1 MLINF
6 DLLPVGT
13 TVFEQFPGLQFPGTP
28 HIVQPSMGSG
38 SGVQALSNAQPG
50 EEFNN
55 QPLVIEFSAPQSFV
69 RLLAGLDR
77 SSSDPIQA
85 TLRAFDS
92 DGNVVVQDGPIPIGP
107 GPTVIRTLMR
117 VEVATPSILR
127 VELEY
132 SGAFAEV
139 IDDLEFEV
147 VGPVGLP
154 DTEAPT
160 VTIIQPADGT
170 DLTGDMFI
178 LEAEIQEDRKLR
190 LVSISIENDEGTQLF
205 ELSFSGVGPVYR
217 AGGFTGFLADGMN
230 TIVLNAEDF
239 GGNVGTTSI
248 SVRRVPIEGRLI
260 LPEEP
265 IEIPR
270 IPRNAVVPVEL
281 QETFPGSL
289 NGRGEIT
296 IRVVES

>member
-13 TVFEQFPGLQFPGTP
+13 TVFEQFPGLRFPGTP
-28 HIVQPSMGSG
+28 RIVQPSMGTG

-50 EEFNN
+50 EEFNT

-85 TLRAFDS
+85 TLRAFDT
-92 DGNVVVQDGPIPIGP
+92 DGNVVDQDGPIPIGP

-117 VEVATPSILR
+117 VEVATTSIVR

-147 VGPVGLP
+147 VGPVGPP

-160 VTIIQPADGT
+160 VTITQPADGT

-217 AGGFTGFLADGMN
+217 VGPTFTGFLADGMN
-230 TIVLNAEDF
+230 TIC
-239 GGNVGTTSI
+239 
-248 SVRRVPIEGRLI
+248 
-260 LPEEP
+260 
-265 IEIPR
+265 
-270 IPRNAVVPVEL
+270 
-281 QETFPGSL
+281 
-289 NGRGEIT
+289 
-296 IRVVES
+296 